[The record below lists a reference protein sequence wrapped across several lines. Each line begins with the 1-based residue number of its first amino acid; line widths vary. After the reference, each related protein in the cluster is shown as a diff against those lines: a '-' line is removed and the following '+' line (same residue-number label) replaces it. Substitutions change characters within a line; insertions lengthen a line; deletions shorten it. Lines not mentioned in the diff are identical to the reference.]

1 MPRKSSKPA
10 NRSRSRSKQALPD
23 WAGWA
28 FAAFLIL
35 MVAVVVYMNT
45 SKPRVTN
52 NLPDQVPP
60 EQAYSMI
67 LAGAVVI
74 DIRPA
79 GEFAAFQI
87 PGSLSVP
94 LDRLEQSVAGIPRG
108 VNLIVV
114 DFMGADAPRARDIL
128 LENGFNAV
136 TAMQSGIEEWRLL
149 GLPLLGTFPE

>member
-10 NRSRSRSKQALPD
+10 ARSRSRSRQALPD

-28 FAAFLIL
+28 FAALLLL

-45 SKPRVTN
+45 SKPQYTN
-52 NLPDQVPP
+52 SLADQVTP
-60 EQAYSMI
+60 EQAYYMI
-67 LAGAVVI
+67 LDGAVVI

-79 GEFAAFQI
+79 GEFAAWQI

-94 LDRLEQSVAGIPRG
+94 LDRLEQNVAGVPRD

-114 DFMGADAPRARDIL
+114 DFMGVDAPRGRDIL
-128 LENGFNAV
+128 LRNGFHAV